1 MRWRR
6 ISHVLPRPAP
16 MMPERAPTITCDADV
31 QALYIQLTDA
41 DVLETIEL
49 ADNVYLD
56 IDADGQP
63 VGFEV
68 LNTDAALLASIPALP
83 ETGML
88 RDLLKPRA
96 A

>member
-1 MRWRR
+1 M
-6 ISHVLPRPAP
+6 SKTP
-16 MMPERAPTITCDADV
+16 PTITSDADV
-31 QALYIQLTDA
+31 KALSIQFSDA
-41 DVLETIEL
+41 DVLETVEL
-49 ADNVYLD
+49 VGNVSLD

-68 LNTDAALLASIPALP
+68 LDADAALLASIPALP
-83 ETGML
+83 DTGML